1 MEGTRKEHWWR
12 DAVIYQIYPRSF
24 QDSNGDGIGDLRG
37 IIQRLDYLKELGID
51 AIWLSPVCKSPQDD
65 NGYDISDYQ
74 DIDPMFG
81 SLDDMGCFQTAVGI
95 QKKPKREIS
104 GLSWILC

>member
-65 NGYDISDYQ
+65 NGYDISDYH

-81 SLDDMGCFQTAVGI
+81 SLDDMEELIKEA
-95 QKKPKREIS
+95 KKRKYPDYHGSCVKPFF
-104 GLSWILC
+104 

>member
-1 MEGTRKEHWWR
+1 MEMGSE
-12 DAVIYQIYPRSF
+12 ICEGSF
-24 QDSNGDGIGDLRG
+24 RG
-37 IIQRLDYLKELGID
+37 LDYLKELGID

-81 SLDDMGCFQTAVGI
+81 SLDDMEELIKEA
-95 QKKPKREIS
+95 KKRNIPDYHGSCVKPFF
-104 GLSWILC
+104 